1 MPFNFYD
8 THTLLMAV
16 QQLTPAATFLRD
28 RYFPTNDASDIFATD
43 DVLVEFRDGSKKL
56 APFVAPRKGG
66 VTVLRAGYN
75 MERYTPPFV
84 APRRVLTL
92 DELRKRGFGEALYSQ
107 LTPEQRQQTL
117 ILRDADELG
126 ELITNRE
133 EAMAAETMLTNGC
146 VMKHIADDVDKAD
159 EMEIRFYSEASNPAT
174 YTPTA
179 KWDATGGKILKD
191 LEAMIRMLTK
201 RGLRA
206 SDLVC
211 SPDVAD
217 TIINDAAVQKLLDN
231 RRIEIGN
238 VEPELLPDGAAIV
251 ARLNVLGRIISVI
264 SYDLTY
270 PSNSVT
276 LVTNQIIKMLCFDAT
291 EPSNGNSD
299 RRNYGNNRYIYSNLR
314 QWLNSPAAAGQWY
327 TAQHSADQTPDSSH
341 VWNGVNPYSG
351 LAGFLNAFTANER
364 AALLNTTITVGKSS
378 TDGGGTETCTDKIFP
393 LSCTEVGLSGDHVCG
408 SKLAIFSD
416 NNSRIATVTA
426 SCVANSN
433 YSSNPGSGAAWY
445 YWLRDAYAG
454 SADSA
459 RRVDTDG
466 SLNWDLAYYG
476 YYGLRP
482 ACNLSSD
489 LLISDSVDSDGC
501 YTVIYN
507 QAPTAPS
514 SITVPSEVLGG
525 ENLSISWAAST
536 DPDGNLS
543 GYVLERKVGSGT
555 WAQIYK
561 GSSRSYTDAITYGW
575 TSVQYRVKAYDAAGA
590 ESAYTTSATRT
601 VTNNRPPVISGTDGA
616 LGSFSTAAPSYEYT
630 VTDADGHQVD
640 VVEMLDGVTLRSYTV
655 TLGHTNT
662 LTIGSEAWLKVV
674 NGSHA
679 LKIVAT
685 DAKDASVTRTL
696 TFTKAVT
703 SVEFEQTLAMEADA
717 MPTKALVN
725 IQGNFPAGCTLQVWI
740 CNNGNDASPTWE
752 DITQKAR
759 TGQKHYFTNQT
770 KTAAAW
776 GVKVKAKLLRGSA
789 TETCYIQS
797 IGGNFA

>member
-1 MPFNFYD
+1 
-8 THTLLMAV
+8 MA
-16 QQLTPAATFLRD
+16 D
-28 RYFPTNDASDIFATD
+28 KNH
-43 DVLVEFRDGSKKL
+43 
-56 APFVAPRKGG
+56 
-66 VTVLRAGYN
+66 AG
-75 MERYTPPFV
+75 
-84 APRRVLTL
+84 
-92 DELRKRGFGEALYSQ
+92 
-107 LTPEQRQQTL
+107 
-117 ILRDADELG
+117 
-126 ELITNRE
+126 
-133 EAMAAETMLTNGC
+133 
-146 VMKHIADDVDKAD
+146 
-159 EMEIRFYSEASNPAT
+159 
-174 YTPTA
+174 
-179 KWDATGGKILKD
+179 
-191 LEAMIRMLTK
+191 
-201 RGLRA
+201 
-206 SDLVC
+206 
-211 SPDVAD
+211 
-217 TIINDAAVQKLLDN
+217 
-231 RRIEIGN
+231 
-238 VEPELLPDGAAIV
+238 
-251 ARLNVLGRIISVI
+251 
-264 SYDLTY
+264 Y

-454 SADSA
+454 SAFRA
-459 RRVDTDG
+459 RFVITGGTLDRGGAYNG
-466 SLNWDLAYYG
+466 S
-476 YYGLRP
+476 YGLRP

-514 SITVPSEVLGG
+514 SITVPSEVIGG

-561 GSSRSYTDAITYGW
+561 GSARTYTDAITYGW

-601 VTNNRPPVISGTDGA
+601 VTNNRPPVISGTDG
-616 LGSFSTAAPSYEYT
+616 
-630 VTDADGHQVD
+630 
-640 VVEMLDGVTLRSYTV
+640 VTLRSYTV

-674 NGSHA
+674 NGSHT

-703 SVEFEQTLAMEADA
+703 SVEFEQTIAMEADA

>member
-1 MPFNFYD
+1 
-8 THTLLMAV
+8 MA
-16 QQLTPAATFLRD
+16 D
-28 RYFPTNDASDIFATD
+28 KNH
-43 DVLVEFRDGSKKL
+43 
-56 APFVAPRKGG
+56 
-66 VTVLRAGYN
+66 AG
-75 MERYTPPFV
+75 
-84 APRRVLTL
+84 
-92 DELRKRGFGEALYSQ
+92 
-107 LTPEQRQQTL
+107 
-117 ILRDADELG
+117 
-126 ELITNRE
+126 
-133 EAMAAETMLTNGC
+133 
-146 VMKHIADDVDKAD
+146 
-159 EMEIRFYSEASNPAT
+159 
-174 YTPTA
+174 
-179 KWDATGGKILKD
+179 
-191 LEAMIRMLTK
+191 
-201 RGLRA
+201 
-206 SDLVC
+206 
-211 SPDVAD
+211 
-217 TIINDAAVQKLLDN
+217 
-231 RRIEIGN
+231 
-238 VEPELLPDGAAIV
+238 
-251 ARLNVLGRIISVI
+251 
-264 SYDLTY
+264 Y

-299 RRNYGNNRYIYSNLR
+299 RRNYGNSRYIYSNLR

-341 VWNGVNPYSG
+341 VWNSVNPYSG

-364 AALLNTTITVGKSS
+364 AALLNPTITVGKSS

-454 SADSA
+454 SARNVRFVYA
-459 RRVDTDG
+459 
-466 SLNWDLAYYG
+466 
-476 YYGLRP
+476 
-482 ACNLSSD
+482 
-489 LLISDSVDSDGC
+489 
-501 YTVIYN
+501 
-507 QAPTAPS
+507 
-514 SITVPSEVLGG
+514 GG

-555 WAQIYK
+555 WAQVYK
-561 GSSRSYTDAITYGW
+561 GSARTYTDTITYGW

-655 TLGHTNT
+655 TIGQTNT

-674 NGSHA
+674 NGSHT

-752 DITQKAR
+752 DVTQKGR
-759 TGQKHYFTNQT
+759 TGQKHYFTNKT

>member
-1 MPFNFYD
+1 MKKIALKNTARGTAFDYAGQSWILLENDDGRALCLSKDIIETRAFDEGNCNNFAVASSKEYLNGAYLD
-8 THTLLMAV
+8 NLLEDVNGPNAF
-16 QQLTPAATFLRD
+16 LTTELD
-28 RYFPTNDASDIFATD
+28 LTTD
-43 DVLVEFRDGSKKL
+43 DGLKDYGTCTVTIFLLTVDQYRRNRDVI
-56 APFVAPRKGG
+56 P
-66 VTVLRAGYN
+66 N
-75 MERYTPPFV
+75 
-84 APRRVLTL
+84 
-92 DELRKRGFGEALYSQ
+92 
-107 LTPEQRQQTL
+107 
-117 ILRDADELG
+117 
-126 ELITNRE
+126 
-133 EAMAAETMLTNGC
+133 
-146 VMKHIADDVDKAD
+146 ADDWWWL
-159 EMEIRFYSEASNPAT
+159 S
-174 YTPTA
+174 TA
-179 KWDATGGKILKD
+179 FS
-191 LEAMIRMLTK
+191 TK
-201 RGLRA
+201 
-206 SDLVC
+206 
-211 SPDVAD
+211 
-217 TIINDAAVQKLLDN
+217 
-231 RRIEIGN
+231 
-238 VEPELLPDGAAIV
+238 
-251 ARLNVLGRIISVI
+251 
-264 SYDLTY
+264 
-270 PSNSVT
+270 
-276 LVTNQIIKMLCFDAT
+276 
-291 EPSNGNSD
+291 SNGYESLARFVDSD
-299 RRNYGNNRYIYSNLR
+299 GTLCRYIAYL
-314 QWLNSPAAAGQWY
+314 
-327 TAQHSADQTPDSSH
+327 
-341 VWNGVNPYSG
+341 
-351 LAGFLNAFTANER
+351 
-364 AALLNTTITVGKSS
+364 
-378 TDGGGTETCTDKIFP
+378 
-393 LSCTEVGLSGDHVCG
+393 G
-408 SKLAIFSD
+408 S
-416 NNSRIATVTA
+416 
-426 SCVANSN
+426 
-433 YSSNPGSGAAWY
+433 
-445 YWLRDAYAG
+445 
-454 SADSA
+454 
-459 RRVDTDG
+459 
-466 SLNWDLAYYG
+466 
-476 YYGLRP
+476 YGLRP

-525 ENLSISWAAST
+525 ENLSISWASST

-543 GYVLERKVGSGT
+543 GYILERKVGSGT

-561 GSSRSYTDAITYGW
+561 GSSRSYTDTITYGW

-590 ESAYTTSATRT
+590 ESAYTTSVTRT
-601 VTNNRPPVISGTDGA
+601 VTNNRPPVISGTDSA

-674 NGSHA
+674 NGSHT

-752 DITQKAR
+752 DITQKVRA
-759 TGQKHYFTNQT
+759 GQKHYFTNKT

>member
-1 MPFNFYD
+1 M
-8 THTLLMAV
+8 
-16 QQLTPAATFLRD
+16 
-28 RYFPTNDASDIFATD
+28 
-43 DVLVEFRDGSKKL
+43 
-56 APFVAPRKGG
+56 
-66 VTVLRAGYN
+66 
-75 MERYTPPFV
+75 
-84 APRRVLTL
+84 
-92 DELRKRGFGEALYSQ
+92 
-107 LTPEQRQQTL
+107 
-117 ILRDADELG
+117 
-126 ELITNRE
+126 
-133 EAMAAETMLTNGC
+133 
-146 VMKHIADDVDKAD
+146 
-159 EMEIRFYSEASNPAT
+159 
-174 YTPTA
+174 
-179 KWDATGGKILKD
+179 
-191 LEAMIRMLTK
+191 
-201 RGLRA
+201 
-206 SDLVC
+206 
-211 SPDVAD
+211 
-217 TIINDAAVQKLLDN
+217 
-231 RRIEIGN
+231 
-238 VEPELLPDGAAIV
+238 
-251 ARLNVLGRIISVI
+251 
-264 SYDLTY
+264 
-270 PSNSVT
+270 
-276 LVTNQIIKMLCFDAT
+276 
-291 EPSNGNSD
+291 
-299 RRNYGNNRYIYSNLR
+299 
-314 QWLNSPAAAGQWY
+314 
-327 TAQHSADQTPDSSH
+327 
-341 VWNGVNPYSG
+341 
-351 LAGFLNAFTANER
+351 
-364 AALLNTTITVGKSS
+364 
-378 TDGGGTETCTDKIFP
+378 
-393 LSCTEVGLSGDHVCG
+393 
-408 SKLAIFSD
+408 
-416 NNSRIATVTA
+416 TA

-454 SADSA
+454 SAGYA
-459 RRVDTDG
+459 RVVRSVGALDWG
-466 SLNWDLAYYG
+466 LAYFG
-476 YYGLRP
+476 DYGLRP

-501 YTVIYN
+501 YTVIY
-507 QAPTAPS
+507 
-514 SITVPSEVLGG
+514 
-525 ENLSISWAAST
+525 
-536 DPDGNLS
+536 

-555 WAQIYK
+555 WAQVYK
-561 GSSRSYTDAITYGW
+561 GSARTYTDTITYGW

-640 VVEMLDGVTLRSYTV
+640 VVETLDGVTLRSYTV
-655 TLGHTNT
+655 TLGQTNT

-674 NGSHA
+674 NGSHT

-759 TGQKHYFTNQT
+759 TGQKHYFTNKT

>member
-1 MPFNFYD
+1 MKKIALKNAARGTAFDYAGQSWILLENDDGRALCLSKDIIETRAFDEGSCNNFAVASSKEYLNGAYLD
-8 THTLLMAV
+8 NLLEDVNGPNAF
-16 QQLTPAATFLRD
+16 LTTELD
-28 RYFPTNDASDIFATD
+28 LTTD
-43 DVLVEFRDGSKKL
+43 DGLKDYGTCTVTIFLLTVDQYRRNRDVI
-56 APFVAPRKGG
+56 P
-66 VTVLRAGYN
+66 N
-75 MERYTPPFV
+75 
-84 APRRVLTL
+84 
-92 DELRKRGFGEALYSQ
+92 
-107 LTPEQRQQTL
+107 
-117 ILRDADELG
+117 
-126 ELITNRE
+126 
-133 EAMAAETMLTNGC
+133 
-146 VMKHIADDVDKAD
+146 ADDWWWLSTAFSTK
-159 EMEIRFYSEASNPAT
+159 SNGYESLA
-174 YTPTA
+174 
-179 KWDATGGKILKD
+179 
-191 LEAMIRMLTK
+191 R
-201 RGLRA
+201 
-206 SDLVC
+206 SV
-211 SPDVAD
+211 SF
-217 TIINDAAVQKLLDN
+217 
-231 RRIEIGN
+231 
-238 VEPELLPDGAAIV
+238 DGA
-251 ARLNVLGRIISVI
+251 LN
-264 SYDLTY
+264 
-270 PSNSVT
+270 
-276 LVTNQIIKMLCFDAT
+276 
-291 EPSNGNSD
+291 
-299 RRNYGNNRYIYSNLR
+299 
-314 QWLNSPAAAGQWY
+314 WY
-327 TAQHSADQTPDSSH
+327 YA
-341 VWNGVNPYSG
+341 YSG
-351 LAGFLNAFTANER
+351 L
-364 AALLNTTITVGKSS
+364 
-378 TDGGGTETCTDKIFP
+378 
-393 LSCTEVGLSGDHVCG
+393 H
-408 SKLAIFSD
+408 
-416 NNSRIATVTA
+416 
-426 SCVANSN
+426 
-433 YSSNPGSGAAWY
+433 
-445 YWLRDAYAG
+445 
-454 SADSA
+454 
-459 RRVDTDG
+459 
-466 SLNWDLAYYG
+466 
-476 YYGLRP
+476 GLRP

-525 ENLSISWAAST
+525 ENLSISWTAST

-655 TLGHTNT
+655 TLGQTNT

-674 NGSHA
+674 NGSHT

>member
-1 MPFNFYD
+1 
-8 THTLLMAV
+8 MA
-16 QQLTPAATFLRD
+16 D
-28 RYFPTNDASDIFATD
+28 KNH
-43 DVLVEFRDGSKKL
+43 
-56 APFVAPRKGG
+56 
-66 VTVLRAGYN
+66 AG
-75 MERYTPPFV
+75 
-84 APRRVLTL
+84 
-92 DELRKRGFGEALYSQ
+92 
-107 LTPEQRQQTL
+107 
-117 ILRDADELG
+117 
-126 ELITNRE
+126 
-133 EAMAAETMLTNGC
+133 
-146 VMKHIADDVDKAD
+146 
-159 EMEIRFYSEASNPAT
+159 
-174 YTPTA
+174 
-179 KWDATGGKILKD
+179 
-191 LEAMIRMLTK
+191 
-201 RGLRA
+201 
-206 SDLVC
+206 
-211 SPDVAD
+211 
-217 TIINDAAVQKLLDN
+217 
-231 RRIEIGN
+231 
-238 VEPELLPDGAAIV
+238 
-251 ARLNVLGRIISVI
+251 
-264 SYDLTY
+264 Y

-341 VWNGVNPYSG
+341 VWNSVNPYSG

-433 YSSNPGSGAAWY
+433 YSGNPGSGAAWY
-445 YWLRDAYAG
+445 YWLRDAYA
-454 SADSA
+454 DSA
-459 RRVDTDG
+459 YDARLVRYDG
-466 SLNWDLAYYG
+466 TLNWHNAYYG

-507 QAPTAPS
+507 QAPTAPP

-561 GSSRSYTDAITYGW
+561 GSSRSYTDTITYGW

-590 ESAYTTSATRT
+590 ESAYTTSASRT
-601 VTNNRPPVISGTDGA
+601 VTNNRPPVISGKDGT

-630 VTDADGHQVD
+630 VTDADGHQVT
-640 VVEMLDGVTLRSYTV
+640 VVEKLDTTTLRTYTA
-655 TLGHTNT
+655 TLGDTNELEITADQWLKLLNGDHT
-662 LTIGSEAWLKVV
+662 LTIT
-674 NGSHA
+674 
-679 LKIVAT
+679 AT
-685 DAKDASVTRTL
+685 DAKNESTVRTL
-696 TFTKAVT
+696 SFDKAMH
-703 SVEFEQTLAMEADA
+703 SVEFEQTVAMAADD

-725 IQGNFPAGCTLQVWI
+725 IQGSFPTGSTLQVWI
-740 CNNGNDASPTWE
+740 CNNGNDAEPTWE
-752 DITQKAR
+752 DITTKAL
-759 TGQKHYFTNQT
+759 TSQKHFFTNQT
-770 KTAAAW
+770 KTAANW
-776 GVKVKAKLLRGSA
+776 GVKIKVKLLRGSA
-789 TETCYIQS
+789 EGDCYIQS
-797 IGGNFA
+797 VGGNFA

>member
-1 MPFNFYD
+1 
-8 THTLLMAV
+8 MAQKLSNLANKSKV
-16 QQLTPAATFLRD
+16 KF
-28 RYFPTNDASDIFATD
+28 
-43 DVLVEFRDGSKKL
+43 GS
-56 APFVAPRKGG
+56 
-66 VTVLRAGYN
+66 
-75 MERYTPPFV
+75 
-84 APRRVLTL
+84 
-92 DELRKRGFGEALYSQ
+92 LY
-107 LTPEQRQQTL
+107 
-117 ILRDADELG
+117 G
-126 ELITNRE
+126 
-133 EAMAAETMLTNGC
+133 
-146 VMKHIADDVDKAD
+146 
-159 EMEIRFYSEASNPAT
+159 
-174 YTPTA
+174 
-179 KWDATGGKILKD
+179 
-191 LEAMIRMLTK
+191 
-201 RGLRA
+201 
-206 SDLVC
+206 
-211 SPDVAD
+211 SPIVWIVAD
-217 TIINDAAVQKLLDN
+217 KNHA
-231 RRIEIGN
+231 G
-238 VEPELLPDGAAIV
+238 
-251 ARLNVLGRIISVI
+251 
-264 SYDLTY
+264 Y

-299 RRNYGNNRYIYSNLR
+299 RRGYGNNRYIYSNLR

-341 VWNGVNPYSG
+341 VWNSVNPYSG

-364 AALLNTTITVGKSS
+364 AALLDTTITVGKSS

-433 YSSNPGSGAAWY
+433 YSGTPGSGAAWY

-454 SADSA
+454 SANGA
-459 RRVDTDG
+459 RLVNSDG
-466 SLNWDLAYYG
+466 TLNWNYAYDG

-601 VTNNRPPVISGTDGA
+601 VTNNRLPVISGTDGA

-640 VVEMLDGVTLRSYTV
+640 VVEKLDTTTLRTYTA
-655 TLGHTNT
+655 TLGDTNELEITADQWLKLLNGDHT
-662 LTIGSEAWLKVV
+662 LTIT
-674 NGSHA
+674 
-679 LKIVAT
+679 AT
-685 DAKDASVTRTL
+685 DAKNESTVRTL
-696 TFTKAVT
+696 SFDKAVHT
-703 SVEFEQTLAMEADA
+703 LEFEQTVAMAADD

-725 IQGNFPAGCTLQVWI
+725 IQGSFPTGSTLQVWI
-740 CNNGNDASPTWE
+740 CNNGNDAEPTWE
-752 DITQKAR
+752 DITTKAL
-759 TGQKHYFTNQT
+759 TSQKHFFTNQT
-770 KTAAAW
+770 KTAASW
-776 GVKVKAKLLRGSA
+776 GVKIKVKLLRGSA
-789 TETCYIQS
+789 EGDCYIQS
-797 IGGNFA
+797 VGGNFA

>member
-1 MPFNFYD
+1 M
-8 THTLLMAV
+8 
-16 QQLTPAATFLRD
+16 
-28 RYFPTNDASDIFATD
+28 
-43 DVLVEFRDGSKKL
+43 K
-56 APFVAPRKGG
+56 
-66 VTVLRAGYN
+66 
-75 MERYTPPFV
+75 
-84 APRRVLTL
+84 
-92 DELRKRGFGEALYSQ
+92 FG
-107 LTPEQRQQTL
+107 T
-117 ILRDADELG
+117 I
-126 ELITNRE
+126 
-133 EAMAAETMLTNGC
+133 
-146 VMKHIADDVDKAD
+146 H
-159 EMEIRFYSEASNPAT
+159 
-174 YTPTA
+174 
-179 KWDATGGKILKD
+179 GKPIVWL
-191 LEAMIRMLTK
+191 
-201 RGLRA
+201 
-206 SDLVC
+206 
-211 SPDVAD
+211 VAD
-217 TIINDAAVQKLLDN
+217 KNHA
-231 RRIEIGN
+231 G
-238 VEPELLPDGAAIV
+238 
-251 ARLNVLGRIISVI
+251 
-264 SYDLTY
+264 Y

-276 LVTNQIIKMLCFDAT
+276 LVTEQIIKMLCFDAK
-291 EPSNGNSD
+291 ESANSNSD
-299 RRNYGNNRYIYSNLR
+299 RKSDGNNRYIYSNLR
-314 QWLNSPAAAGQWY
+314 QWLNSAAAAGAWY
-327 TAQHSADQTPDSSH
+327 TAQHSADAAPTSGN
-341 VWNGVNPYSG
+341 VWNGYNAYDG
-351 LAGFLNAFTANER
+351 LAGFLNAFTANEQ
-364 AALLNTTITVGKSS
+364 AALLDTTITVGKSS

-393 LSCTEVGLSGDHVCG
+393 LSCTEVGLSGDHTCG
-408 SKLAIFSD
+408 SLLAIFSD
-416 NNSRIATVTA
+416 NASRIATVTA
-426 SCVANSN
+426 ECVANSN
-433 YSSNPGSGAAWY
+433 YSSNPASGAAWY

-454 SADSA
+454 SARSA
-459 RRVDTDG
+459 RCV
-466 SLNWDLAYYG
+466 LAG
-476 YYGLRP
+476 GALRGNSACHGGGGLRP

-489 LLISDSVDSDGC
+489 LLVSDSTDSDGC

-514 SITVPSEVLGG
+514 TISVPSEVIGG
-525 ENLSISWAAST
+525 ENITVTWGAST
-536 DPDGNLS
+536 DSDGNLS
-543 GYVLERKVGSGT
+543 GYVLDRKVGSGT

-561 GSSRSYTDAITYGW
+561 GSSRTYTDAITYGW

-674 NGSHA
+674 NGSHT

-752 DITQKAR
+752 DITQKAG

>member
-1 MPFNFYD
+1 
-8 THTLLMAV
+8 MA
-16 QQLTPAATFLRD
+16 D
-28 RYFPTNDASDIFATD
+28 KNH
-43 DVLVEFRDGSKKL
+43 
-56 APFVAPRKGG
+56 
-66 VTVLRAGYN
+66 AG
-75 MERYTPPFV
+75 
-84 APRRVLTL
+84 
-92 DELRKRGFGEALYSQ
+92 
-107 LTPEQRQQTL
+107 
-117 ILRDADELG
+117 
-126 ELITNRE
+126 
-133 EAMAAETMLTNGC
+133 
-146 VMKHIADDVDKAD
+146 
-159 EMEIRFYSEASNPAT
+159 
-174 YTPTA
+174 
-179 KWDATGGKILKD
+179 
-191 LEAMIRMLTK
+191 
-201 RGLRA
+201 
-206 SDLVC
+206 
-211 SPDVAD
+211 
-217 TIINDAAVQKLLDN
+217 
-231 RRIEIGN
+231 
-238 VEPELLPDGAAIV
+238 
-251 ARLNVLGRIISVI
+251 
-264 SYDLTY
+264 Y

-299 RRNYGNNRYIYSNLR
+299 RRGYGNNRYIYSNLR

-433 YSSNPGSGAAWY
+433 YSGNPGSGSAWY

-454 SADSA
+454 SANGA
-459 RRVDTDG
+459 RGVYTDG
-466 SLNWDLAYYG
+466 ALYWNNAFSGGL
-476 YYGLRP
+476 GLRP

-601 VTNNRPPVISGTDGA
+601 VPTTGRPSSAART
-616 LGSFSTAAPSYEYT
+616 APS
-630 VTDADGHQVD
+630 A
-640 VVEMLDGVTLRSYTV
+640 
-655 TLGHTNT
+655 
-662 LTIGSEAWLKVV
+662 
-674 NGSHA
+674 
-679 LKIVAT
+679 
-685 DAKDASVTRTL
+685 ASARRPRP
-696 TFTKAVT
+696 T
-703 SVEFEQTLAMEADA
+703 ST
-717 MPTKALVN
+717 P
-725 IQGNFPAGCTLQVWI
+725 
-740 CNNGNDASPTWE
+740 SPTP
-752 DITQKAR
+752 
-759 TGQKHYFTNQT
+759 
-770 KTAAAW
+770 TAIRSTSWRCWTASRCAA
-776 GVKVKAKLLRGSA
+776 
-789 TETCYIQS
+789 TP
-797 IGGNFA
+797 

>member
-1 MPFNFYD
+1 
-8 THTLLMAV
+8 MA
-16 QQLTPAATFLRD
+16 D
-28 RYFPTNDASDIFATD
+28 KNH
-43 DVLVEFRDGSKKL
+43 
-56 APFVAPRKGG
+56 
-66 VTVLRAGYN
+66 AG
-75 MERYTPPFV
+75 
-84 APRRVLTL
+84 
-92 DELRKRGFGEALYSQ
+92 
-107 LTPEQRQQTL
+107 
-117 ILRDADELG
+117 
-126 ELITNRE
+126 
-133 EAMAAETMLTNGC
+133 
-146 VMKHIADDVDKAD
+146 
-159 EMEIRFYSEASNPAT
+159 
-174 YTPTA
+174 
-179 KWDATGGKILKD
+179 
-191 LEAMIRMLTK
+191 
-201 RGLRA
+201 
-206 SDLVC
+206 
-211 SPDVAD
+211 
-217 TIINDAAVQKLLDN
+217 
-231 RRIEIGN
+231 
-238 VEPELLPDGAAIV
+238 
-251 ARLNVLGRIISVI
+251 
-264 SYDLTY
+264 Y

-299 RRNYGNNRYIYSNLR
+299 RRGYGNNRYIYSNLR

-393 LSCTEVGLSGDHVCG
+393 LSCTEVGLSGGHVCG

-416 NNSRIATVTA
+416 NSSRIATVTA

-454 SADSA
+454 SADRA
-459 RRVDTDG
+459 RNVG
-466 SLNWDLAYYG
+466 SGGALYWGIAYG
-476 YYGLRP
+476 GDFGLRP

-543 GYVLERKVGSGT
+543 GYILERKVGSGT
-555 WAQIYK
+555 WAQVYK
-561 GSSRSYTDAITYGW
+561 GSARTYTDTITYGW

-616 LGSFSTAAPSYEYT
+616 LGSFAATPPSYEYT
-630 VTDADGHQVD
+630 VTDADGHQVT
-640 VVEMLDGVTLRSYTV
+640 VVEKLDGTQLRSYTA
-655 TLGHTNT
+655 TLGQTNT
-662 LTIGSEAWLKVV
+662 LTIGSDAWLKIL
-674 NGSHA
+674 NGDHT
-679 LKIVAT
+679 LTITAT
-685 DAKDASVTRTL
+685 DAKQESTVRTL
-696 TFTKAVT
+696 TFDKAVN
-703 SVEFEQTLAMEADA
+703 SVEFVQTVAMAADD

-725 IQGNFPAGCTLQVWI
+725 IQGSFPAGSTLSVWI

-752 DITQKAR
+752 DITQKALNS
-759 TGQKHYFTNQT
+759 QKHFFTNQT
-770 KTAAAW
+770 KTASDW
-776 GVKVKAKLLRGSA
+776 GVKIKVKLLRGSA
-789 TETCYIQS
+789 EGPCYVQS
-797 IGGNFA
+797 VGGNFA

>member
-1 MPFNFYD
+1 MKKIALKNAARGTAFDYAGQSWILLENDDGRALCLSKDIIETRAFDEGNCNNFAVASSKEYLNGAYLD
-8 THTLLMAV
+8 NLLEDVNGPNAF
-16 QQLTPAATFLRD
+16 LTTELD
-28 RYFPTNDASDIFATD
+28 LTTD
-43 DVLVEFRDGSKKL
+43 DGLKDYGTCTVTIFLLTVDQYRRNRDVI
-56 APFVAPRKGG
+56 P
-66 VTVLRAGYN
+66 N
-75 MERYTPPFV
+75 
-84 APRRVLTL
+84 
-92 DELRKRGFGEALYSQ
+92 
-107 LTPEQRQQTL
+107 
-117 ILRDADELG
+117 
-126 ELITNRE
+126 
-133 EAMAAETMLTNGC
+133 
-146 VMKHIADDVDKAD
+146 ADDWWWLSTAFSTKSNGSESLARGVFAD
-159 EMEIRFYSEASNPAT
+159 GTLYGNGA
-174 YTPTA
+174 Y
-179 KWDATGGKILKD
+179 D
-191 LEAMIRMLTK
+191 
-201 RGLRA
+201 
-206 SDLVC
+206 
-211 SPDVAD
+211 
-217 TIINDAAVQKLLDN
+217 
-231 RRIEIGN
+231 GN
-238 VEPELLPDGAAIV
+238 V
-251 ARLNVLGRIISVI
+251 
-264 SYDLTY
+264 
-270 PSNSVT
+270 
-276 LVTNQIIKMLCFDAT
+276 
-291 EPSNGNSD
+291 
-299 RRNYGNNRYIYSNLR
+299 
-314 QWLNSPAAAGQWY
+314 
-327 TAQHSADQTPDSSH
+327 
-341 VWNGVNPYSG
+341 
-351 LAGFLNAFTANER
+351 
-364 AALLNTTITVGKSS
+364 
-378 TDGGGTETCTDKIFP
+378 
-393 LSCTEVGLSGDHVCG
+393 
-408 SKLAIFSD
+408 
-416 NNSRIATVTA
+416 
-426 SCVANSN
+426 
-433 YSSNPGSGAAWY
+433 
-445 YWLRDAYAG
+445 
-454 SADSA
+454 
-459 RRVDTDG
+459 
-466 SLNWDLAYYG
+466 
-476 YYGLRP
+476 GLRP

-561 GSSRSYTDAITYGW
+561 GSSRSYTDAIIYGW

-674 NGSHA
+674 NGSPT

-752 DITQKAR
+752 DITQKVRA
-759 TGQKHYFTNQT
+759 GQKHYFTNKT

>member
-1 MPFNFYD
+1 
-8 THTLLMAV
+8 MA
-16 QQLTPAATFLRD
+16 D
-28 RYFPTNDASDIFATD
+28 KNH
-43 DVLVEFRDGSKKL
+43 
-56 APFVAPRKGG
+56 
-66 VTVLRAGYN
+66 AG
-75 MERYTPPFV
+75 
-84 APRRVLTL
+84 
-92 DELRKRGFGEALYSQ
+92 
-107 LTPEQRQQTL
+107 
-117 ILRDADELG
+117 
-126 ELITNRE
+126 
-133 EAMAAETMLTNGC
+133 
-146 VMKHIADDVDKAD
+146 
-159 EMEIRFYSEASNPAT
+159 
-174 YTPTA
+174 
-179 KWDATGGKILKD
+179 
-191 LEAMIRMLTK
+191 
-201 RGLRA
+201 
-206 SDLVC
+206 
-211 SPDVAD
+211 
-217 TIINDAAVQKLLDN
+217 
-231 RRIEIGN
+231 
-238 VEPELLPDGAAIV
+238 
-251 ARLNVLGRIISVI
+251 
-264 SYDLTY
+264 Y

-416 NNSRIATVTA
+416 NSSRIATVTA

-433 YSSNPGSGAAWY
+433 YSSNPGSGFAWY

-454 SADSA
+454 SAVNA
-459 RRVDTDG
+459 RLVGSDG
-466 SLNWDLAYYG
+466 TLSWGRACYG
-476 YYGLRP
+476 SDGLRP

-561 GSSRSYTDAITYGW
+561 GSSRSYTDSITYGW
-575 TSVQYRVKAYDAAGA
+575 TSVQYRVKAYDSAGA
-590 ESAYTTSATRT
+590 ESAYTTSAVRT
-601 VTNNRPPVISGTDGA
+601 VTNNRPPVISGSDTD
-616 LGSFSTAAPSYEYT
+616 LGSFTTTPPSYEYT
-630 VTDADGHQVD
+630 VTDADGHQVT
-640 VVEMLDGVTLRSYTV
+640 VVEKLDTTTLRTYTA
-655 TLGHTNT
+655 TLGDTNELEITADQWLKLLNGDHT
-662 LTIGSEAWLKVV
+662 LTIT
-674 NGSHA
+674 
-679 LKIVAT
+679 AT
-685 DAKDASVTRTL
+685 DAKNESTVRTL
-696 TFTKAVT
+696 SFDKAMH
-703 SVEFEQTLAMEADA
+703 SVEFEQTVAMAADD

-725 IQGNFPAGCTLQVWI
+725 IQGSFPTGSTLQVWI
-740 CNNGNDASPTWE
+740 CNNGNDAEPTWE
-752 DITQKAR
+752 DITTKAL
-759 TGQKHYFTNQT
+759 TSQKHFFTNQT
-770 KTAAAW
+770 KTAASW
-776 GVKVKAKLLRGSA
+776 GVKIKVKLLRGSA
-789 TETCYIQS
+789 EGDCYIQS
-797 IGGNFA
+797 VGGNFA

>member
-1 MPFNFYD
+1 
-8 THTLLMAV
+8 MAQKLSNLANKSKV
-16 QQLTPAATFLRD
+16 KF
-28 RYFPTNDASDIFATD
+28 
-43 DVLVEFRDGSKKL
+43 GS
-56 APFVAPRKGG
+56 
-66 VTVLRAGYN
+66 
-75 MERYTPPFV
+75 
-84 APRRVLTL
+84 
-92 DELRKRGFGEALYSQ
+92 LY
-107 LTPEQRQQTL
+107 
-117 ILRDADELG
+117 G
-126 ELITNRE
+126 
-133 EAMAAETMLTNGC
+133 
-146 VMKHIADDVDKAD
+146 
-159 EMEIRFYSEASNPAT
+159 
-174 YTPTA
+174 
-179 KWDATGGKILKD
+179 
-191 LEAMIRMLTK
+191 
-201 RGLRA
+201 
-206 SDLVC
+206 
-211 SPDVAD
+211 SPIVWIVAD
-217 TIINDAAVQKLLDN
+217 KNHA
-231 RRIEIGN
+231 G
-238 VEPELLPDGAAIV
+238 
-251 ARLNVLGRIISVI
+251 
-264 SYDLTY
+264 Y

-454 SADSA
+454 SANNA
-459 RRVDTDG
+459 CRVHTDG
-466 SLNWDLAYYG
+466 TLNRSCAYYG
-476 YYGLRP
+476 DLGLRP

-555 WAQIYK
+555 WAQVYK
-561 GSSRSYTDAITYGW
+561 GSARTYTDTITYGW

-655 TLGHTNT
+655 TLGQTNT

-674 NGSHA
+674 NGSHT

-759 TGQKHYFTNQT
+759 TGQKHYFTNKT